1 MQTFTDQSAPATA
14 AEFKRAVTRGFRTA
28 NPGAS
33 LVFTSRVRRF
43 EKRADQPEGTVS
55 FAVEFRAAVGDVV
68 LDFIADSFRY
78 GGRTRDGRTGSGT
91 VSASPKGNRAVWA

>member
-33 LVFTSRVRRF
+33 IVYTSRGLR
-43 EKRADQPEGTVS
+43 
-55 FAVEFRAAVGDVV
+55 
-68 LDFIADSFRY
+68 
-78 GGRTRDGRTGSGT
+78 
-91 VSASPKGNRAVWA
+91 